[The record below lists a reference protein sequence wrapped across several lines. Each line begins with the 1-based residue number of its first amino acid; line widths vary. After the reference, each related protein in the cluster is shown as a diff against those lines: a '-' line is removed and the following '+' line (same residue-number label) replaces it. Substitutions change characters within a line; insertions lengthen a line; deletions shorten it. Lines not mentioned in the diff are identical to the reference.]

1 MNSADT
7 STRLR
12 AIRPVPRTGVIFV
25 MEEAAKHGY
34 QPGDADWINLG
45 QGAPETGPLPDAPPR
60 IENISVNVASAEYAP
75 VGGLLQLRQAVAD
88 LYNRR
93 FRQGK
98 PSQYGPENVA
108 ISSGGRAGLTRIAA
122 AIDRVHLGH
131 FLPDYTAYEELL
143 ELFRDFLPMPILNE
157 DHRLPSVERLRQEIV
172 GRGLG
177 ALLTSN
183 PCNPTGDV
191 IHGDALREWVALGR
205 EQCCTLIFDEFY
217 SHYVYSAA
225 RDDRLANSA
234 AEFVEDVNTDPVLVL
249 DGLTKSWRYPGLRL
263 SWTLGPAPVIEAI
276 ASAASFLDGGAPHP
290 VQEMAVKLLQPEH
303 AQAEAR
309 SIQATFEKKR
319 QFMIERVREIGFELV
334 TEPLGAFYCF
344 VSLAKMPESLRDG
357 MAFFKAALNER
368 VITVPGQ
375 FFDVNPGQR
384 RSHMASRMAPYVRLS
399 YGPSLTELETGMNRL
414 EALIRRYQD

>member
-1 MNSADT
+1 MNNPEASFH
-7 STRLR
+7 LR
-12 AIRPVPRTGVIFV
+12 AIRTVPRTGVIFV

-34 QPGDADWINLG
+34 KAGDGDWINLG

-60 IENISVNVASAEYAP
+60 LENISVNIASAEYAP
-75 VGGLLQLRQAVAD
+75 VGGLPRLREAVAD

-98 PSQYGPENVA
+98 ASQYGPENVA

-157 DHRLPSVERLRQEIV
+157 EHRLPSVERLRQEIV

-191 IHGDALREWVALGR
+191 VHGEALRDWVALGR

-217 SHYVYSAA
+217 SHYVYGAA
-225 RDDRLANSA
+225 RGDRLANSA
-234 AEFVEDVNTDPVLVL
+234 AEFVEDVNNDPVLVL

-290 VQEMAVKLLQPEH
+290 VQEMAVSLLQPEH

-309 SIQATFEKKR
+309 SIQATFESKR
-319 QFMIERVREIGFELV
+319 RFMIDRVREIGFELV

-344 VSLAKMPESLRDG
+344 VSLANLPEPLRDG
-357 MAFFKAALNER
+357 MAFFQAALKKR

-384 RSHMASRMAPYVRLS
+384 RSHMASRMAPYLRLS
-399 YGPSLTELETGMNRL
+399 YGPSMAELQQGLDRL
-414 EALIRRYQD
+414 EAIVKSA

>member
-1 MNSADT
+1 MLSDT
-7 STRLR
+7 SSSRLR

-34 QPGDADWINLG
+34 QPGDGEWINLG

-60 IENISVNVASAEYAP
+60 LTSIPVHTASSEYTPVA
-75 VGGLLQLRQAVAD
+75 GLWRLREAVAD

-98 PSQYGPENVA
+98 ISQYGPENVA

-157 DHRLPSVERLRQEIV
+157 DHRLPSAEMLRREIV

-191 IHGDALREWVALGR
+191 IYGGALRDWVALGR
-205 EQCCTLIFDEFY
+205 EQSCTLIFDEFY
-217 SHYVYSAA
+217 SHYIYDAA
-225 RDDRLANSA
+225 RGDRIANSA
-234 AEFVEDVNTDPVLVL
+234 AEFVEDVNADPVLLL

-263 SWTLGPAPVIEAI
+263 SWTLGPASVIEAI

-290 VQEMAVKLLQPEH
+290 IQEKAVELLQPEH

-309 SIQATFEKKR
+309 SIQQSFETKR
-319 QFMIERVREIGFELV
+319 RYMIDRVRALGLELP

-344 VSLAKMPESLRDG
+344 VSLANMPDKLQDG
-357 MAFFKAALNER
+357 MAFFHAALAAK

-384 RSHMASRMAPYVRLS
+384 RSHMASRMAPYLRLS
-399 YGPSLTELETGMNRL
+399 YGPSMPEIVEGLDRL
-414 EALIRRYQD
+414 ERFIRA